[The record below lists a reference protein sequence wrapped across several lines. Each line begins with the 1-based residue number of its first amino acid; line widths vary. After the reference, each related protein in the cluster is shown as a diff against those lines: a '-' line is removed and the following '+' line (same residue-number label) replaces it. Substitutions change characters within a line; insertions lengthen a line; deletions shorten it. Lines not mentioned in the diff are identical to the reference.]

1 VNPQTVTEAPPAG
14 APAAAADAASAEQ
27 GSVQRLL
34 QRVVLPA
41 DRDLDVLPL
50 YVDYGGAVG
59 ISSENEDDD
68 VWRLAPRAIGASA
81 LHPENILDRRRL
93 CVPADQRVSFATYF
107 NGFPA
112 SYWRMW
118 SVVTEIRLQV
128 RVSGSAT
135 VIVYR
140 STADGRSQRVASETT
155 EQDPTGD
162 FSFELPLKPFGD
174 GGWYW
179 FDVFAGTEDAVLEE
193 AGWYA
198 DVPADRATP
207 GTATA
212 GITTFNRPESCVQ
225 LLAQL
230 AEDSDVMSVL
240 DEVLVVDQGTDKVR
254 DTDLFADVEAAM
266 AGALRVVD
274 QVNIGGSGGFARAQF
289 ETAKAGRSEYA
300 LMLDDDIVAEPESVI
315 RAITFA
321 DLCRRPTIVGG
332 HMFSLYSRSQ
342 LHSYGETVNPWRFWW
357 GPAAGVRTEH
367 DLATRSLRTS
377 RWMHR
382 RVDVDF
388 NGWWMCLIPRVVID
402 DIGLGLPL
410 FIKWDDAEY
419 GIRAGAAGYPT
430 VSMPG
435 VAVWH
440 VPWTDKNDALDW
452 QAYFHQRNRTV
463 AALLHSPYDFG
474 GRVVLESFNHQ
485 VKHLL
490 AMQYSTAQMRLL
502 ALEDILAGP
511 GHLHPSILSKLSEVR
526 ALRGGHSDAQARPHA
541 DSFPTVKKTKPPKRG
556 QSLADPR
563 GVAGQVKAAA
573 KAGVRQLLPVRGLAR
588 SNPEAR
594 VSARDAKWWRLAQ
607 LDSAIVSTTDGTAA
621 SWYRRNPRE
630 FQRLLARTVA
640 VHERFQREWPRLA
653 SEYRAA
659 LNEVASPQAWEGTFK
674 AATPGPSDGA
684 RT

>member
-1 VNPQTVTEAPPAG
+1 MSPSTLTESVTTVTPTEADRADGATAAG
-14 APAAAADAASAEQ
+14 T
-27 GSVQRLL
+27 VRRRL

-50 YVDYGGAVG
+50 YVDYGASIGV
-59 ISSENEDDD
+59 SSEGDEDF
-68 VWRLAPRAIGASA
+68 LAPTSAALLSRAR
-81 LHPENILDRRRL
+81 HPENILDRRRL
-93 CVPADQRVSFATYF
+93 QVPADQRVSFGTYF
-107 NGFPA
+107 NAFAA

-118 SVVTEIRLQV
+118 TVVEHVVLRV

-155 EQDPTGD
+155 EADASGD
-162 FSFELPLKPFGD
+162 FTFSLPLKPFAD

-179 FDVFAGTEDAVLEE
+179 FDVFAGTADAVLEE
-193 AGWYA
+193 AAWYA
-198 DVPADRATP
+198 DVPGSRADT

-212 GITTFNRPESCVQ
+212 GITVIRPESCVP

-230 AEDSDVMSVL
+230 ADDPDVMALL
-240 DEVLVVDQGTDKVR
+240 DEVLVVDQGTERVSDEPH
-254 DTDLFADVEAAM
+254 FAGIEQAM
-266 AGALRVVD
+266 AGKLRVVE
-274 QVNIGGSGGFARAQF
+274 QANIGGSGGFARAQY
-289 ETAKAGRSEYA
+289 ETVKAARSDYV
-300 LMLDDDIVAEPESVI
+300 LLLDDDIVAEPESIV
-315 RAITFA
+315 RAVTFG
-321 DLCRRPTIVGG
+321 DLCRRPTLVGA
-332 HMFSLYSRSQ
+332 HMFSLYARSQ
-342 LHSYGETVNPWRFWW
+342 LHSFGETINPWRFWW
-357 GPAAGVRTEH
+357 GPADRVRTEH
-367 DLATRSLRTS
+367 DLATQNLRNS

-388 NGWWMCLIPRVVID
+388 NGWWMCLIPRAVLE

-419 GIRAGAAGYPT
+419 GVRASAAGYPT

-435 VAVWH
+435 VGVWH

-511 GHLHPSILSKLSEVR
+511 EHLHPSIRTKLPQVR
-526 ALRGGHSDAQARPHA
+526 ALRGHNADAQVRPHA
-541 DSFPTVKKTKPPKRG
+541 DAFPSVKVSKPPRRG
-556 QSLADPR
+556 QGVTDPHK
-563 GVAGQVKAAA
+563 ASGQLMAAA
-573 KAGVRQLLPVRGLAR
+573 RAGVRQLLPVRALAR
-588 SNPEAR
+588 RHPEAR
-594 VSARDAKWWRLAQ
+594 VAARDASWWRLAQ
-607 LDSAIVSTTDGTAA
+607 VDSAIVSTTDGTAA
-621 SWYRRNPRE
+621 SWYRRDPRR
-630 FQRLLARTVA
+630 FKSLLLRTVA
-640 VHERFQREWPRLA
+640 VHERFGREWPRLA
-653 SEYRAA
+653 REYRAA
-659 LNEVASPQAWEGTFK
+659 LPEVTSLPAWEATFE
-674 AATPGPSDGA
+674 AARPPGNGSAP
-684 RT
+684 